1 MSPSGERLKDES
13 KVAPGLGGHSHDA
26 ILVRVLA
33 APVLDRRDEPAP
45 VPGKYIVILKKD
57 AGANVESHLNSDGDR
72 GERHEGHH

>member
-13 KVAPGLGGHSHDA
+13 KVSPGLGGHLNDT
-26 ILVRVLA
+26 ILLRVLA
-33 APVLDRRDEPAP
+33 TP
-45 VPGKYIVILKKD
+45 VPGKYIVILKAD